1 MKMQY
6 SDATTKR
13 YLAWLKDRITDG
25 DTTPPRLDEIE
36 DWLRTAE
43 QYRRP
48 LDALSS
54 LCTGLREAGCAAQI
68 QWIACELISELADE
82 RRFASTVE
90 DFVSSVI
97 RRTGVDD
104 SEVNMFDG
112 HVRAGTLHDLGLAK
126 KETANAIS

>member
-1 MKMQY
+1 MKHQY

-13 YLAWLKDRITDG
+13 YLAWLTDRITDG
-25 DTTPPRLDEIE
+25 DHTPPRLDAIE
-36 DWLRTAE
+36 DWLRNVE

-54 LCTGLREAGCAAQI
+54 LCVGLREAGYPSQI

-82 RRFASTVE
+82 RHFASKVE
-90 DFVSSVI
+90 DFVTAVI

-126 KETANAIS
+126 KEVVG

>member
-13 YLAWLKDRITDG
+13 YLAWLKDRIVGG
-25 DTTPPRLDEIE
+25 DHTPPRLDEIE
-36 DWLRTAE
+36 GWLRTAE

-54 LCTGLREAGCAAQI
+54 LCVGLREAGYPAQI

-82 RRFASTVE
+82 RHFASKVE
-90 DFVSSVI
+90 DFVSAVI

-126 KETANAIS
+126 REVSDAIS